1 MLLFSNYSIKIR
13 NYFSLV
19 LSLMPVSFIAG
30 NLIINL
36 NILVLTIS
44 ALLVFK
50 KEIFNIKYL
59 LIDKLLFL
67 YFFLILFTGIYN
79 DYYFYLNELS
89 WKGYFSTITKSLYF
103 FKYLFLYIVLRF
115 LIERDVIKLKF
126 FFISCLITSLF
137 VCLDIF
143 FQFIYGQ
150 DIFGFEAT
158 NNGRKLSGPF
168 GDELIAGG
176 FIQRFSIFSF
186 FILPLFY
193 SDKSKLLS
201 KYLIP
206 ILFVIFLLGIIFS
219 GNRMPMVLF
228 VLTIF
233 LIVIFNKQTRKFFI
247 PFIIIFSLLF
257 ATVINLNNEVRFNFY
272 NFKNQISKM
281 TTLVINND
289 FENKN
294 APQYFKE
301 FSTFY
306 ETWLMN
312 KYIGGGI
319 KNFRYYCH
327 VRPKIDKDSK
337 FICNM
342 HPHNYYLEILTET
355 GLVGLLILILIF
367 SLVLYRTLYKKYFLH
382 SLTSSSNLA
391 IPFIFLFL
399 IEIFPLKST
408 GSFFTTGNT
417 TYLFLILGILIGLF
431 QKDNLVEKKS

>member
-206 ILFVIFLLGIIFS
+206 ILFVIFLLLII
-219 GNRMPMVLF
+219 
-228 VLTIF
+228 
-233 LIVIFNKQTRKFFI
+233 
-247 PFIIIFSLLF
+247 
-257 ATVINLNNEVRFNFY
+257 Y
-272 NFKNQISKM
+272 
-281 TTLVINND
+281 
-289 FENKN
+289 
-294 APQYFKE
+294 
-301 FSTFY
+301 
-306 ETWLMN
+306 
-312 KYIGGGI
+312 
-319 KNFRYYCH
+319 
-327 VRPKIDKDSK
+327 
-337 FICNM
+337 
-342 HPHNYYLEILTET
+342 
-355 GLVGLLILILIF
+355 
-367 SLVLYRTLYKKYFLH
+367 
-382 SLTSSSNLA
+382 
-391 IPFIFLFL
+391 
-399 IEIFPLKST
+399 
-408 GSFFTTGNT
+408 
-417 TYLFLILGILIGLF
+417 
-431 QKDNLVEKKS
+431 